1 MSLGTIKASRMYA
14 VAAASRSQ
22 TCVCKSTHIHK
33 SIVEQRICPSGSLQ
47 HHAAHDRNRMHHI
60 RTHADVSCSFN
71 ARVQKYAEMLA
82 RRSVREH
89 LLITTDQ
96 GARGGSGPRESIPR
110 VSVTGSTAREDMDCQ
125 EPDVEEQNK
134 KVMTFPPEW
143 ELGSPAFADFGV
155 KQQQVTRF
163 PSRISKR
170 IEASVAF
177 RTSQKMHSA
186 I

>member
-1 MSLGTIKASRMYA
+1 MH
-14 VAAASRSQ
+14 
-22 TCVCKSTHIHK
+22 VCRHD
-33 SIVEQRICPSGSLQ
+33 GSW
-47 HHAAHDRNRMHHI
+47 
-60 RTHADVSCSFN
+60 
-71 ARVQKYAEMLA
+71 
-82 RRSVREH
+82 REEAFAKT
-89 LLITTDQ
+89 LITLSKLVAQ
-96 GARGGSGPRESIPR
+96 GARGGSGPRHFRESIPR

-125 EPDVEEQNK
+125 KPDVEEQNK

-170 IEASVAF
+170 IEASVAS